1 MVGFF
6 SDIYCGNLVELLSGG
21 KSHNG
26 GSSSNFWILELSTLS
41 LQQFVNH
48 GSDYSIPALVPVCV
62 LITQSRPMFCD
73 LMNCSPPGSSVHG
86 ILQARILE
94 WVAIPFSRG
103 SSWPRDWT
111 CVSCI
116 AGRFFTEFPQQFPIT
131 SLSWE
136 TVIPGICWP
145 SLQCWR
151 KCFALWTYLTAHPKR
166 AVYFHSVQFKTFFFF
181 FLGWSSDF

>member
-1 MVGFF
+1 MISHKQAFLGRTECLVYFKMVGFF

-73 LMNCSPPGSSVHG
+73 LMNWSPPGSSVHG

-116 AGRFFTEFPQQFPIT
+116 AGRFFTVWVTKKAQQ
-131 SLSWE
+131 
-136 TVIPGICWP
+136 
-145 SLQCWR
+145 R
-151 KCFALWTYLTAHPKR
+151 
-166 AVYFHSVQFKTFFFF
+166 
-181 FLGWSSDF
+181 